1 MKVSQKVRR
10 KSDEKEVNGEP
21 KWFED
26 DIYEDVA
33 IEKAY
38 VGRVSHDYHV
48 CARLITHARN
58 SRFRLCCGQISVLPI
73 MFPWIPSTKSENV
86 RLTWYALLGV

>member
-1 MKVSQKVRR
+1 MFAAGMNSSSVPCYRYDAPLYMKVTQKVRR

-21 KWFED
+21 KWHED

-38 VGRVSHDYHV
+38 VGRVSRASCV
-48 CARLITHARN
+48 CRRTANEESIR
-58 SRFRLCCGQISVLPI
+58 SQSCCVPISV
-73 MFPWIPSTKSENV
+73 
-86 RLTWYALLGV
+86 

>member
-1 MKVSQKVRR
+1 MKVTQKVRR

-21 KWFED
+21 KWYED

-38 VGRVSHDYHV
+38 VGRVSLFV
-48 CARLITHARN
+48 AC
-58 SRFRLCCGQISVLPI
+58 
-73 MFPWIPSTKSENV
+73 
-86 RLTWYALLGV
+86 

>member
-1 MKVSQKVRR
+1 MKVTQKVRR

-21 KWFED
+21 KWYED

-38 VGRVSHDYHV
+38 VGRVS
-48 CARLITHARN
+48 
-58 SRFRLCCGQISVLPI
+58 F
-73 MFPWIPSTKSENV
+73 V
-86 RLTWYALLGV
+86 RSLLTFVTN

>member
-1 MKVSQKVRR
+1 MATPRHRKKLVFETERAYQSVPDCDLGQGMNPFCCCRYDAPLYMKVTQKVRR
-10 KSDEKEVNGEP
+10 KSDEKETNGEP

-38 VGRVSHDYHV
+38 VGRVSR
-48 CARLITHARN
+48 CA
-58 SRFRLCCGQISVLPI
+58 
-73 MFPWIPSTKSENV
+73 V
-86 RLTWYALLGV
+86 RPRA

>member
-1 MKVSQKVRR
+1 MLAAGMNSSSVPCYRYDAPLYMKVTQKVRR

-21 KWFED
+21 KWYED

-38 VGRVSHDYHV
+38 VGRVSLFV
-48 CARLITHARN
+48 AC
-58 SRFRLCCGQISVLPI
+58 
-73 MFPWIPSTKSENV
+73 
-86 RLTWYALLGV
+86 